1 LGRYGKGGN
10 MLVSTDKWEL
20 PKQIK
25 SDNVEIIL
33 SDGRRINIYED
44 RIEAYNDF
52 KDTEIITKM
61 DDLFNDGDSYVQ
73 K

>member
-1 LGRYGKGGN
+1 